1 MDQAFTYFQEQ
12 DEKEYESLK
21 EKQEFNRLKKQ
32 SEKYSMND
40 APSVIEE
47 MKKEFDVEVDR
58 TGIKFSIIYM
68 LLKSDRITYFD
79 FDYIIKTNS
88 KEI

>member
-12 DEKEYESLK
+12 DEREHESLK

-58 TGIKFSIIYM
+58 TGIKFGIIYF
-68 LLKSDRITYFD
+68 Y
-79 FDYIIKTNS
+79 
-88 KEI
+88 